1 VLLEAER
8 VRRWGIRVV
17 VVEPGPNYRI
27 AMHDFYVAFYPL
39 AFLATAALRDP
50 QDAIVLLA
58 HLAAFPFTPGR
69 IAADGYRR
77 VRRLVAG
84 TASR

>member
-17 VVEPGPNYRI
+17 VVEPGPNDRM
-27 AMHDFYVAFYPL
+27 AMHDFYVAFFPL

-50 QDAIVLLA
+50 LDAIVLLA
-58 HLAAFPFTPGR
+58 HLAAFPLTPGR
-69 IAADGYRR
+69 IAADVYRR
-77 VRRLVAG
+77 LRRLRAG
-84 TASR
+84 AAGR